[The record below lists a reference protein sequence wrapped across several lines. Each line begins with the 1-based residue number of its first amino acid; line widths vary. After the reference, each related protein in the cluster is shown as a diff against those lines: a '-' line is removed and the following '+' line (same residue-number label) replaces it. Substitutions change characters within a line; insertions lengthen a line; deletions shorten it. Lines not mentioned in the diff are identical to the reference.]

1 MQRTQTAERPW
12 EVAFVRLAPRER
24 DRRAPLRIVRAAKA
38 PPRCEDRRQVVRVVI
53 VTRAGALRADDRV
66 REPFLAREVLER
78 RGSYLF
84 RRAMPEGPQHMPEQD
99 VAREVE
105 GLTQRVIG
113 RRLGRRNQTER

>member
-53 VTRAGALRADDRV
+53 VTRAGALRADDR
-66 REPFLAREVLER
+66 EVLER

-113 RRLGRRNQTER
+113 RRLGRRNE